1 MKRIALLGSIAVC
14 LTAAAPPHGVNV
26 DMKWEMPSIVATCTY
41 SGGQPVSGA
50 EVKIFSPADSEK
62 EFQAGRT
69 DANGVFAF
77 VPDTAGEWRFIV
89 DDGMGHRKEST
100 FLLPEGFRGT
110 GDAASTVAGREEEGE
125 VGSETTGGQVRTAM
139 LGIAVLIIVI
149 GLIVVVRLRT

>member
-1 MKRIALLGSIAVC
+1 MKKTALLCSLAVC
-14 LTAAAPPHGVNV
+14 LIAAAPPHGLDVE
-26 DMKWEMPSIVATCTY
+26 MKWEMPTIVATCTY

-77 VPDTAGEWRFIV
+77 VPDTAGEWGFIV

-100 FLLPEGFRGT
+100 FLLPEGFGEGGDTASAVT
-110 GDAASTVAGREEEGE
+110 GE
-125 VGSETTGGQVRTAM
+125 
-139 LGIAVLIIVI
+139 
-149 GLIVVVRLRT
+149 